1 VDVYLAGQIKA
12 KATIKRN
19 RDNRMEDYL
28 FLRQLKVRNAEIR
41 RRIGVS
47 QRTLERYRKLLRE
60 RGYVVP

>member
-1 VDVYLAGQIKA
+1 MDVYLAGQIKA